1 MSTKIENAPK
11 LKEDEET
18 KNNDTISSEEENS
31 ENGDG
36 DQNDSPKN
44 NLASFVTTPY
54 ERVLS
59 IINEA
64 KAFIL
69 SVSSTQQNLING
81 LEWAIK
87 IISSHNLYTY
97 EFKEHEDT
105 EDFKQFVQFV
115 NSYNDVIPT
124 NKKPT
129 GKKSFLIS
137 SLDLKRPSALKYAIN
152 IPIHNQ
158 IQKIEEEKND
168 EQSSDIIN
176 NEKIK
181 DNPINIKKDNKD
193 KNNKMVLNTDTNVKI
208 KEIKN
213 KILNKNNFE
222 TNKKNENKNNI
233 KNKFNKHNNTQT
245 VLRNVNKNKKE
256 TFSKLEKSENSKIQ
270 KSASKI
276 NKSTRNFS
284 FRPEKK
290 IKPLSPIRQ
299 LKKTTKNIIT
309 EKNITNTENNIA
321 KSEKKS
327 TKTESN
333 ICNTE
338 KNINANDN
346 ILTPKEETKACSHIK
361 THSSMDL
368 SKSTQ
373 IETDNYKP
381 SKSSKV
387 LKTFNRLKSESFPVK
402 SFNFL
407 KDDDKLEESPLNKS
421 FTKYSSNLI
430 ENALIDINYPPSR
443 ILEKTFNIFE
453 LKEIIGQ
460 DNVLPIMGK
469 VILDSFGLYSDDI
482 ISTEKLDP
490 FLVSISNQYHKTTL
504 YHNSMHGADVTQSL
518 CLYFL
523 NSNAEEICQSLIL
536 DLLGILIAA
545 LGHDLGHPGLTNP
558 FHINSSSELAITY
571 NDVSCLENFH
581 ASTLFKTIRNP
592 DTDIFEKLSV
602 QDYKAIRKRMI
613 GNILATDMVNH
624 GKIMTL
630 IKSRIAINKA
640 ENKTK
645 FELLSGN
652 EKTKYEE
659 QQSLF
664 DFLIH
669 AADLAHNTKLF
680 NISLKWVELLS
691 EEFWLQGDKEKS
703 MNLPVSFLCD
713 RDNYNIPQSQVG
725 FIKGFIIPT
734 FDCLVDIF
742 PSLKFTMNNAKTN
755 LKKWEKLA
763 SKGRLKGWT
772 PEKTKQVNY
781 KKKMILFSSISS
793 LNENNN
799 INIKSPMHKRKS
811 GNVNSLSHALQVK
824 DAIKENN
831 KENQEKNEK
840 KNKNAKNK
848 VQRPN
853 IILKSKNHDKK
864 VNLHKFQKFK

>member
-222 TNKKNENKNNI
+222 INKKNENKNNI

-284 FRPEKK
+284 TRPEKN
-290 IKPLSPIRQ
+290 IKPLSPIRP

-327 TKTESN
+327 TKTENN

-763 SKGRLKGWT
+763 CKGRLKGWT

-831 KENQEKNEK
+831 KENQEKIEK

-864 VNLHKFQKFK
+864 INLHKFQKFK